1 MYKYLSI
8 VAIIAAI
15 VVLGYTDESN
25 ICEREHASSMATFVR
40 DAKNCSVY
48 SICVLGRSMG
58 KMACSSGLVFS
69 ITYNVCVRKNQ
80 ERDDCNKT
88 SSLGGISDDKLCDDY
103 PNGNN
108 RNPENC
114 HSYIPCFNHTSMTVM
129 QCPDRLHFSLKLQRC
144 VLAKESDC
152 EIEKSKN

>member
-1 MYKYLSI
+1 MYKYLST

-15 VVLGYTDESN
+15 VVLCYTEESS
-25 ICEREHASSMATFVR
+25 ICSRKNAGNVATFVR
-40 DAKNCSVY
+40 DSNNCSVY
-48 SICVLGRSMG
+48 HICVLGRSMG
-58 KMACSSGLVFS
+58 ELACPSDLVFS
-69 ITYNVCVRKNQ
+69 ITYNVCVRKGQ

-88 SSLGGISDDKLCDDY
+88 SSLGGVSDDVLCNDY

-114 HSYIPCFNHTSMTVM
+114 HSYIPCFNHTSRTVM

-144 VLAKESDC
+144 VLAKEANC
-152 EIEKSKN
+152 KLEKSKN